1 MLSYHSIS
9 IFFDHAPKSKLI
21 SWINRCHCGYKFSL
35 FEWFFFKGH
44 SPILSIFIK
53 TKSSLNHVQSNSN
66 YVACSQLSTIIWTCW
81 VTIVSCLAVINGPT
95 FISVT
100 KCTLKVCNSG
110 ATHTNFDELSFI
122 DKNLKVISA
131 SFSKYLGS

>member
-9 IFFDHAPKSKLI
+9 IFFDHASESKLI

-35 FEWFFFKGH
+35 FECFFFEGH

-53 TKSSLNHVQSNSN
+53 SKSSFDHVQSNPN
-66 YVACSQLSTIIWTCW
+66 YVPCSQLSAIIRTCW
-81 VTIVSCLAVINGPT
+81 VTIVSRLTVINGPT
-95 FISVT
+95 LISVT
-100 KCTLKVCNSG
+100 KCTLKVCNCW
-110 ATHTNFDELSFI
+110 ATNSNFDKLSFI
-122 DKNLKVISA
+122 DKDLKVISA